1 MLDKA
6 LTVLGFQ
13 NNQIK
18 VIECLIT
25 KKRASQYEIER
36 ESGLRQPEVSIALSA
51 LKKEGFVIF
60 DSDTGSER
68 GRPTKHYYLLKA
80 PIIERLRK
88 QIGEKYQNECA
99 AINEVEKAFYDNL

>member
-60 DSDTGSER
+60 DVGTEFKK
-68 GRPTKHYYLLKA
+68 GRPTKYYYLLKA
-80 PIIERLRK
+80 PIIERLMK
-88 QIGEKYQNECA
+88 EIDKKHQNECA
-99 AINEVEKAFYDNL
+99 AINEVEKAFYDNI